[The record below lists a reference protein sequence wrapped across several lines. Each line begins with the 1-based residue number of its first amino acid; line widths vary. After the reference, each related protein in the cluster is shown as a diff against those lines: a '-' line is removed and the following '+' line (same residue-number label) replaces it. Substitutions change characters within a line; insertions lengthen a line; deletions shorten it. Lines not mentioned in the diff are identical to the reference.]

1 MLKIHQCIC
10 LGCAIDRH
18 ALDLHG
24 SFSWIADPGER
35 IARAS
40 TAIALQDG
48 WLLVDPVEAPGLDVA
63 LAERPVRGIVLLMA
77 RHRRDSEAVAARHGV
92 AGQLVD
98 DGAPLPFAGVQV
110 RRTLRR
116 PGWREALLWLDDR
129 GLLVVGDLYG
139 TLPYFLTGSDVLGMH
154 PALRPLPPRL
164 GLAELRPRAIA
175 VGHGRPVTSGAAEAL
190 ELAERT
196 AIRGLPRNW
205 WHIVRTRGH

>member
-1 MLKIHQCIC
+1 
-10 LGCAIDRH
+10 
-18 ALDLHG
+18 
-24 SFSWIADPGER
+24 
-35 IARAS
+35 
-40 TAIALQDG
+40 
-48 WLLVDPVEAPGLDVA
+48 VA
-63 LAERPVRGIVLLMA
+63 LAGRPVCAVALLLA
-77 RHRRDSEAVAARHGV
+77 RHRRDSEAVSARHGV
-92 AGQLVD
+92 ALQSVA

-110 RRTLRR
+110 RQTLRR

-154 PALRPLPPRL
+154 PVVRPLPPRL

-175 VGHGRPVTSGAAEAL
+175 VGHGCPVTSGAAEAL
-190 ELAERT
+190 EVAERT

>member
-1 MLKIHQCIC
+1 M
-10 LGCAIDRH
+10 
-18 ALDLHG
+18 
-24 SFSWIADPGER
+24 
-35 IARAS
+35 
-40 TAIALQDG
+40 
-48 WLLVDPVEAPGLDVA
+48 LVDPVDAPGLDVA
-63 LAERPVRGIVLLMA
+63 LAGRPVRAVALLLA

-92 AGQLVD
+92 PVMAVA
-98 DGAPLPFAGVQV
+98 DGTALPFGGAQV
-110 RRTLRR
+110 RRTLHR
-116 PGWREALLWLDDR
+116 PGWRESALWLDDR

-164 GLAELRPRAIA
+164 GLADLRPQAIA
-175 VGHGRPVTSGAAEAL
+175 VGHGRPVTSGAAPAL